1 MKRAN
6 LIGLVAAMLLAVA
19 AVDAEERAAARKL
32 ISGPQAGEKVGS
44 YLDFTGEK
52 CGGGADRFKL
62 GTKLRYY

>member
-1 MKRAN
+1 MKCAS
-6 LIGLVAAMLLAVA
+6 LVGLVAAMLLAMA
-19 AVDAEERAAARKL
+19 TADAGERAATKR

-52 CGGGADRFKL
+52 CGGGADRYKL